1 MLHSAHAHL
10 GVTRSGKSLEW
21 RATSIRQS
29 HTVQSMSLQMLIP
42 CERFVTT
49 MMVANI
55 RPVERVAYSTTPA
68 TFLDWSYVHG
78 QVSAGI

>member
-1 MLHSAHAHL
+1 
-10 GVTRSGKSLEW
+10 
-21 RATSIRQS
+21 
-29 HTVQSMSLQMLIP
+29 MSLQMLIP

-78 QVSAGI
+78 QVRAGI